1 MSKIH
6 HPNTRAERL
15 RLKEVKREKKL
26 QAAEKR
32 LERLRRKALLQKEAE
47 DGPADDYEGNL
58 Q

>member
-1 MSKIH
+1 MK
-6 HPNTRAERL
+6 HPSTRAERL
-15 RLKEVKREKKL
+15 RLREIKNAKKL

-32 LERLRRKALLQKEAE
+32 LERLRRKALLSKETE